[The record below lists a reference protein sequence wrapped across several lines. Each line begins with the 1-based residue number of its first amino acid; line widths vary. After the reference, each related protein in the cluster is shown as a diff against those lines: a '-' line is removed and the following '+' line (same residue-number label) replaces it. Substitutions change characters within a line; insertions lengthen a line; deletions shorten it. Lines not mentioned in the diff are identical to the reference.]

1 MNTLREHIEIKEDL
15 QESVGEMAA
24 AAIVG
29 IPTVGLLAA
38 WGTTLILYGY
48 SKGARGVYNIFK
60 RATENF
66 SFIKRDTFDTY
77 FNKQKVNPVVKQ
89 EMAKAA
95 ERKREYADILEGVY
109 NAIEEGSYEKLRS
122 EYNTLPSNFKNMS
135 AVKQVIINEI
145 TKKIGE
151 PAINKPSPGNKTY
164 KVIRDVLGLKE
175 AKAAA
180 AAVMYSM
187 NKAAASVE
195 EEE

>member
-66 SFIKRDTFDTY
+66 SFK
-77 FNKQKVNPVVKQ
+77 KVKYSD
-89 EMAKAA
+89 KA
-95 ERKREYADILEGVY
+95 E
-109 NAIEEGSYEKLRS
+109 
-122 EYNTLPSNFKNMS
+122 
-135 AVKQVIINEI
+135 
-145 TKKIGE
+145 
-151 PAINKPSPGNKTY
+151 
-164 KVIRDVLGLKE
+164 
-175 AKAAA
+175 
-180 AAVMYSM
+180 
-187 NKAAASVE
+187 
-195 EEE
+195 